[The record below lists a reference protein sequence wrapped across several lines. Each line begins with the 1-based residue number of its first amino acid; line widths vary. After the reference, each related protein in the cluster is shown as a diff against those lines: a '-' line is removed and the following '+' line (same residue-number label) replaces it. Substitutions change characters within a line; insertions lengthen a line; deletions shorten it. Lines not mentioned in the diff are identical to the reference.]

1 MPIVT
6 LCNLKGGTGKT
17 TSAIYLT
24 TALANQGK
32 QVHVLDGDPQ
42 GSATEWAQQA
52 EDAGTP
58 LAFEVVTANARSISR
73 TKTTSSEWII
83 IDCPPGESGVI
94 DAAIHVADHVIVPT
108 RPSTIG
114 VNRMWST
121 TDLVGQTP
129 LTVLLTP
136 VIPNTN
142 SLQELREALE
152 EDHIATF
159 RIGIPQREAIKKTFG
174 QVPQKLYGYDSILAE
189 LIKEIE
195 R

>member
-17 TSAIYLT
+17 TSAIYLA
-24 TALANQGK
+24 TALANRGK

-58 LAFEVVTANARSISR
+58 LPFEVVPANARSISR
-73 TKTTSSEWII
+73 TKTTGSEWII
-83 IDCPPGESGVI
+83 IDCPPGESGII

-108 RPSTIG
+108 RPSTIE

-129 LTVLLTP
+129 LTVLLTS

-152 EDHIATF
+152 EEHIATF
-159 RIGIPQREAIKKTFG
+159 TIGIPQREAIKKTFG
-174 QVPQKLYGYDSILAE
+174 QVPQKLYGYDSILAD